1 VLQEFDALIASF
13 STWAKEKE
21 GELTEEIKNINRE
34 LKSLAAKLAD
44 IEASAAALG
53 IVGSI
58 FFGVVGLLVSATIP
72 FTSFLVVLGSQIYKS
87 GFLINDDTGWRID
100 CDWCVFCHGDRSDYR
115 SSSYVFPL
123 SMLTTSVLISYIIR
137 NKT

>member
-1 VLQEFDALIASF
+1 VIQQFDTLITSF

-21 GELTEEIKNINRE
+21 GELTEQIKKINGE

-58 FFGVVGLLVSATIP
+58 FLGVVGLLLSATIP
-72 FTSFLVVLGSQIYKS
+72 FTSFLVVIGSNFEYI
-87 GFLINDDTGWRID
+87 RIL
-100 CDWCVFCHGDRSDYR
+100 Y
-115 SSSYVFPL
+115 
-123 SMLTTSVLISYIIR
+123 
-137 NKT
+137 